1 MSTESIFHRQI
12 VLIGISNLSRYFVLF
27 LTTGTPILYWTVEVI
42 LFLLLVKALT
52 SWRNILAYVAF
63 VTFSLIGLKVEI
75 RRTLNVAVLAFV
87 NRASATESINVEL
100 YKLVI
105 ST

>member
-1 MSTESIFHRQI
+1 MSTESIYHRQI

-27 LTTGTPILYWTVEVI
+27 LT
-42 LFLLLVKALT
+42 
-52 SWRNILAYVAF
+52 SWRNILTCVAF
-63 VTFSLIGLKVEI
+63 VTFSLIGLEVEI
-75 RRTLNVAVLAFV
+75 WRTLNVAVLAFV

>member
-1 MSTESIFHRQI
+1 MSSESIFHRQI

-27 LTTGTPILYWTVEVI
+27 LT
-42 LFLLLVKALT
+42 
-52 SWRNILAYVAF
+52 SWRNILTCVAF

>member
-27 LTTGTPILYWTVEVI
+27 LT
-42 LFLLLVKALT
+42 
-52 SWRNILAYVAF
+52 SWRNILTCVAF
-63 VTFSLIGLKVEI
+63 VTFSLIGLEVEI
-75 RRTLNVAVLAFV
+75 WRTLNVAVLAFV